1 MLLSNLRLQLLA
13 VWLLPSIW
21 LLFVASNTI
30 ARWHLPPC
38 SLLRV
43 VGCADTAIMVDV
55 HVPAR
60 SIVVVV
66 DAESTSHGEEP
77 CAEGSSSSGKSDTWA
92 IAAHTLADVET
103 TVDVVGRA
111 ESADVCLA
119 VCRQAVQQLRMCRRN
134 NVTSGH

>member
-1 MLLSNLRLQLLA
+1 MLLSNLRLQLPPI
-13 VWLLPSIW
+13 WLLPSIW

-30 ARWHLPPC
+30 ARRHLPSC

-66 DAESTSHGEEP
+66 DAELTSHGEEP
-77 CAEGSSSSGKSDTWA
+77 CVDGSFSSGKSGVWA
-92 IAAHTLADVET
+92 IVAHTLVDVET
-103 TVDVVGRA
+103 TVGGVGREEQA
-111 ESADVCLA
+111 A
-119 VCRQAVQQLRMCRRN
+119 VGSTTAINVRN
-134 NVTSGH
+134 E

>member
-1 MLLSNLRLQLLA
+1 MLLSNLRLQLPA

-21 LLFVASNTI
+21 LLFVASNTV
-30 ARWHLPPC
+30 ARRHLTSC

-66 DAESTSHGEEP
+66 DAESTSHREEP
-77 CAEGSSSSGKSDTWA
+77 CADVSSSSGKNDAWA

-111 ESADVCLA
+111 ESAA
-119 VCRQAVQQLRMCRRN
+119 GGSTTA
-134 NVTSGH
+134 NVPPE